1 MYLTPDHAAALVA
14 DRRQAREAAARRH
27 EVLRFLSHGVTLSS
41 RLPAG
46 RGDAVARDT
55 VAGPTALPVHCCAAA

>member
-1 MYLTPDHAAALVA
+1 MYLTHDHAAALVA

-27 EVLRFLSHGVTLSS
+27 EVLRFLSNGVTLLS

-46 RGDAVARDT
+46 RGDVAVRDT
-55 VAGPTALPVHCCAAA
+55 VAGPTALPLDCCAAA